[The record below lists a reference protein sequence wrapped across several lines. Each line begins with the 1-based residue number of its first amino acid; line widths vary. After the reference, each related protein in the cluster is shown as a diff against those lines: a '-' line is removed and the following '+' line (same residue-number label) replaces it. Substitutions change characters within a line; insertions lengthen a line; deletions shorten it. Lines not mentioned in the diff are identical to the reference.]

1 MAIFSNLIPTPEP
14 IQNQSSVT
22 SLKQRLDWGEP
33 ALTIIDV
40 RPRVLFNIT
49 HIMGSISMPMD
60 EPNNLTLASLEL
72 SRDIYIYAETNEQ
85 TAVAANKLRQ
95 AGYQNIS
102 ELLGG
107 LRAWEKA
114 KYPIIGWWT
123 MPVEKD
129 QVTH

>member
-14 IQNQSSVT
+14 IQNQSSVS

-49 HIMGSISMPMD
+49 HIIGSISMPMD

-72 SRDIYIYAETNEQ
+72 SRDIYIYAETDKQ
-85 TAVAANKLRQ
+85 TAVAANELRQ
-95 AGYQNIS
+95 AGYQKVS
-102 ELLGG
+102 ELIGG
-107 LRAWEKA
+107 LRAWKKA
-114 KYPIIGWWT
+114 QYPIVGWWS
-123 MPVEKD
+123 MPVEKSL
-129 QVTH
+129 VSN

>member
-14 IQNQSSVT
+14 IQNQSSVS

-40 RPRVLFNIT
+40 RPRVLFNVT

-60 EPNNLTLASLEL
+60 ESNNPTLASLEL

-85 TAVAANKLRQ
+85 TAVAANELRQ

-102 ELLGG
+102 ELIGG
-107 LRAWEKA
+107 LRAWKKA

-129 QVTH
+129 RVTN

>member
-1 MAIFSNLIPTPEP
+1 MAIFSNFIPIPEP
-14 IQNQSSVT
+14 IQNKFSVST
-22 SLKQRLDWGEP
+22 LKKRLDWGEP

-40 RPRVLFNIT
+40 RPRELFNIV
-49 HIMGSISMPMD
+49 HVRGSIPMPMD

-85 TAVAANKLRQ
+85 TAVAANELRQ

-102 ELLGG
+102 ELIGG
-107 LRAWEKA
+107 LHAWKKA
-114 KYPIIGWWT
+114 KYPIVGWWT

-129 QVTH
+129 QVTN

>member
-1 MAIFSNLIPTPEP
+1 
-14 IQNQSSVT
+14 
-22 SLKQRLDWGEP
+22 
-33 ALTIIDV
+33 
-40 RPRVLFNIT
+40 
-49 HIMGSISMPMD
+49 MGSISMPMD

>member
-1 MAIFSNLIPTPEP
+1 MTIFSNFISTPEP
-14 IQNQSSVT
+14 IPNQSSVS
-22 SLKQRLDWGEP
+22 SLKKRLDWEEP

-60 EPNNLTLASLEL
+60 EPNDLTLASLEL

-102 ELLGG
+102 ELIGG
-107 LRAWEKA
+107 LRAWKKA
-114 KYPIIGWWT
+114 KYPIVGWWT

-129 QVTH
+129 RVTN